1 MFSIFLDLIII
12 LRYYTQSFH
21 LLSSFFFMVFSPL
34 PLIFKYLQFLFFSRQ
49 ILIISCYLILLK
61 GIAYIFRFSFFSYL
75 SSIFTQSNFFFY
87 SFLSLSLLLNGLIFL
102 LLFTFV
108 FSSFLSLTFTQPSH
122 QVFPLLN

>member
-75 SSIFTQSNFFFY
+75 SSIFFFY
-87 SFLSLSLLLNGLIFL
+87 SFLSLSLLLNELIFL